1 MKQNTIE
8 RCLEILSGFD
18 QVHEVKLEQLKSS
31 DVNLMQS
38 LGRQVVRSIP
48 LTDRQYDL
56 AVVKCNDYYNI
67 LNKFGIDKTAFE
79 NLRMPLREIDRS
91 KWVRKVEYTGEDCLA
106 IRFTFNKKLIEL
118 LEKTRTKE
126 SNYNEKST
134 DFSAASIVF
143 STSIAIVI
151 GPTPPGTGEIA
162 PAFPI
167 NDF

>member
-18 QVHEVKLEQLKSS
+18 QVHDVKLEQLKPS
-31 DVNLMQS
+31 DINLIQS

-67 LNKFGIDKTAFE
+67 LYEFGIDKTAFE

-91 KWVRKVEYTGEDCLA
+91 KWVRKVEYKGEDCLA
-106 IRFTFNKKLIEL
+106 IRFTLNKKLIEL

-126 SNYNEKST
+126 
-134 DFSAASIVF
+134 FSYDRESKIHF
-143 STSIAIVI
+143 
-151 GPTPPGTGEIA
+151 
-162 PAFPI
+162 FPYDEQTI
-167 NDF
+167 SSDEFT

>member
-79 NLRMPLREIDRS
+79 NLRR
-91 KWVRKVEYTGEDCLA
+91 RKH
-106 IRFTFNKKLIEL
+106 F
-118 LEKTRTKE
+118 
-126 SNYNEKST
+126 SN
-134 DFSAASIVF
+134 
-143 STSIAIVI
+143 
-151 GPTPPGTGEIA
+151 
-162 PAFPI
+162 
-167 NDF
+167 